1 MESSPATPWTPAQGK
16 DVLPHQSG
24 FDDLMNSE
32 INPIIAVDGEPVV
45 AVDSAYVEATAMDH
59 AVITVEA
66 VDAGVVA
73 HLEQPSTP
81 QPTSSPSIAE
91 SCKEHLKPM
100 VGMILDKLTDV
111 EKFYKSYAHEAGFS
125 VRVGQHKKQ
134 NEEILFKRYYCSRE
148 GYIKERVKDISD
160 ESGIIK
166 KDTKCDGNQ
175 MWL

>member
-1 MESSPATPWTPAQGK
+1 MI
-16 DVLPHQSG
+16 
-24 FDDLMNSE
+24 E

-100 VGMILDKLTDV
+100 VGMIFDKLTDV

-160 ESGIIK
+160 ESGKKK